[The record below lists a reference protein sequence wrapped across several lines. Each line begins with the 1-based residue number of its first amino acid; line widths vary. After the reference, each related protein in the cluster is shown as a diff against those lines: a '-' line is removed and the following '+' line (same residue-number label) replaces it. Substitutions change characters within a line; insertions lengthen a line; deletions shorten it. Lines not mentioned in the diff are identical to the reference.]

1 MTAQKTKYMKFLLF
15 FLLIT
20 ALSLQG
26 AETSAERAQRL
37 EKELEKRQQEIDRLT
52 ALLTSR
58 ENELRQLRVWMSTL
72 TADGKEIPVSQRE
85 QRLLSGLKTL
95 SAASGDLVLKILE
108 MTDTLRPK
116 LNLLPL
122 SSAERVRLTMTL
134 EDLEKQAARVNALSD
149 TVNTK
154 EDRLL
159 QEVRVIRLKYELNLA
174 VISAGSLQGVFPGM
188 TFVSADGKVHLR
200 VLETRPMLSGAMPV
214 KGSLNQLVPG
224 AAVRLQIRQIP
235 VERKEFLK

>member
-1 MTAQKTKYMKFLLF
+1 MKILF
-15 FLLIT
+15 FFLCFT
-20 ALSLQG
+20 ALILQG
-26 AETSAERAQRL
+26 AETPAERAQRL
-37 EKELEKRQQEIDRLT
+37 ERELENRQQEIERLT

-58 ENELRQLRVWMSTL
+58 ENELRQLRVWITAL
-72 TADGKEIPVSQRE
+72 NADGREIPVSQKE

-95 SAASGDLVLKILE
+95 SDVSGNLVLKVLE

-122 SSAERVRLTMTL
+122 SSAERVRLTMAL
-134 EDLEKQAARVNALSD
+134 EDLERQAARVNAVSD

-159 QEVRVIRLKYELNLA
+159 RDVRIMSLKYGLDMA

-200 VLETRPMLSGAMPV
+200 VLETRAMISGAVPV
-214 KGSLNQLVPG
+214 KGSLNELVPG
-224 AAVRLQIRQIP
+224 SAVHLQIRQAP
-235 VERKEFLK
+235 VEKKEFLK

>member
-1 MTAQKTKYMKFLLF
+1 MKILF
-15 FLLIT
+15 FFLCFT
-20 ALSLQG
+20 ALILQG
-26 AETSAERAQRL
+26 AETPAERAQRL
-37 EKELEKRQQEIDRLT
+37 ERELENRQQEIERLT

-58 ENELRQLRVWMSTL
+58 ENELRQLRVWITAL
-72 TADGKEIPVSQRE
+72 NADGREIPVSQKE

-95 SAASGDLVLKILE
+95 SDVSGTLVLKVLE

-116 LNLLPL
+116 LNQLPL
-122 SSAERVRLTMTL
+122 SSAERVRLTMAL
-134 EDLEKQAARVNALSD
+134 EDLERQAARVNAVSD

-159 QEVRVIRLKYELNLA
+159 RDVRIMSLKYGLDMA

-200 VLETRPMLSGAMPV
+200 VLETRAMISGAVPV
-214 KGSLNQLVPG
+214 KGSLNELVPG
-224 AAVRLQIRQIP
+224 SAVHLQIRQAP
-235 VERKEFLK
+235 VEKKEFLN

>member
-1 MTAQKTKYMKFLLF
+1 MKFLLF

-85 QRLLSGLKTL
+85 QRLLSGLKT
-95 SAASGDLVLKILE
+95 
-108 MTDTLRPK
+108 P
-116 LNLLPL
+116 P
-122 SSAERVRLTMTL
+122 
-134 EDLEKQAARVNALSD
+134 
-149 TVNTK
+149 VNT
-154 EDRLL
+154 
-159 QEVRVIRLKYELNLA
+159 
-174 VISAGSLQGVFPGM
+174 SAQ
-188 TFVSADGKVHLR
+188 
-200 VLETRPMLSGAMPV
+200 
-214 KGSLNQLVPG
+214 
-224 AAVRLQIRQIP
+224 
-235 VERKEFLK
+235 

>member
-1 MTAQKTKYMKFLLF
+1 MKILF
-15 FLLIT
+15 FFLCFT
-20 ALSLQG
+20 ALILQG
-26 AETSAERAQRL
+26 AETPAERAQRL
-37 EKELEKRQQEIDRLT
+37 ERELEKRQQEIERLT

-58 ENELRQLRVWMSTL
+58 ENELRQLRVWITAL
-72 TADGKEIPVSQRE
+72 NADGREIPVSQKE

-95 SAASGDLVLKILE
+95 SDVSGNLVLKVLE

-116 LNLLPL
+116 LNQLPL
-122 SSAERVRLTMTL
+122 SSAERVRLTMAL
-134 EDLEKQAARVNALSD
+134 EDLERQAARVNAVSD

-159 QEVRVIRLKYELNLA
+159 RDVRIMSLKYGLDMA

-200 VLETRPMLSGAMPV
+200 VLETRAMISGAVPV
-214 KGSLNQLVPG
+214 KGSLNELVPG
-224 AAVRLQIRQIP
+224 SAVHLQIRQAP
-235 VERKEFLK
+235 VEKKEFLK

>member
-1 MTAQKTKYMKFLLF
+1 MKILFF

-20 ALSLQG
+20 ALTLQG
-26 AETSAERAQRL
+26 AETPAERAQRL
-37 EKELEKRQQEIDRLT
+37 ERELENRQQEIERLT
-52 ALLTSR
+52 ALLTAR
-58 ENELRQLRVWMSTL
+58 ENELRKLRVWITSL
-72 TADGKEIPVSQRE
+72 NADGREIPVSQKE

-95 SAASGDLVLKILE
+95 SDVSGNLVLKVLE

-116 LNLLPL
+116 LDQLPL
-122 SSAERVRLTMTL
+122 SSAERVRLTMAL
-134 EDLEKQAARVNALSD
+134 EDLERQAARVNAVSD

-159 QEVRVIRLKYELNLA
+159 RDVRIMSLKYGLNMA

-200 VLETRPMLSGAMPV
+200 VLETRAMISGAVPV
-214 KGSLNQLVPG
+214 KGSLNELVPG
-224 AAVRLQIRQIP
+224 SAVHLQIRQVP
-235 VERKEFLK
+235 VEKKEFLK